1 MPTEEAPKIREN
13 RLRRM
18 ATRQGFL
25 LRKIRRFDP
34 RAIDYGG
41 WRIVNA
47 RTGMIEAGEPPLNI
61 DEVETFLTEGTA
73 R

>member
-47 RTGMIEAGEPPLNI
+47 RTGMIEANI